1 MRLKMHCDMD
11 EEKLRL
17 CREKKKRTW
26 KRLITGCDYGKIVP
40 DDRIFVTEF
49 FSVCAMDESKK
60 RMKNIRFRGNPIV
73 KRHSD

>member
-40 DDRIFVTEF
+40 DDRIFVTELF
-49 FSVCAMDESKK
+49 VCVCGCVRWMNQRNE
-60 RMKNIRFRGNPIV
+60 
-73 KRHSD
+73 